1 VTAAA
6 APAGFP
12 VAAPVTDLAPVTE
25 ADFAALVADVAH
37 AIEHTM
43 PVWRVRLG
51 EAAARWRAEG
61 VRTAV
66 LERALALPRDPGA
79 EALIATFADA
89 VSRLRELERDAA
101 AADPSLAGAPCFRD
115 PERLREAA
123 GVVARARA
131 EGPPGAR
138 RLPAPVGAARRRAVG
153 ARVAHGRRAARRGRR
168 VNACALGT
176 PQAGRR

>member
-1 VTAAA
+1 
-6 APAGFP
+6 
-12 VAAPVTDLAPVTE
+12 
-25 ADFAALVADVAH
+25 
-37 AIEHTM
+37 M

-131 EGPPGAR
+131 EGRPAR
-138 RLPAPVGAARRRAVG
+138 ADFPRPSVQLDAERWVLAWPTAD
-153 ARVAHGRRAARRGRR
+153 
-168 VNACALGT
+168 ALLVEDD
-176 PQAGRR
+176 A

>member
-1 VTAAA
+1 
-6 APAGFP
+6 
-12 VAAPVTDLAPVTE
+12 VTDLAPVTE
-25 ADFAALVADVAH
+25 VDFAALVADVAH

-131 EGPPGAR
+131 EAR
-138 RLPAPVGAARRRAVG
+138 PARADFPRPSVQLD
-153 ARVAHGRRAARRGRR
+153 AERWVLAWPTAD
-168 VNACALGT
+168 ALLVEDD
-176 PQAGRR
+176 A